1 MRPSHP
7 LIQVTVAVAGA
18 LFFHAGFFA
27 HAAAPGTQTPTSLT
41 CPPAIPISSP
51 PESGPNSW
59 TIYVAS
65 ELHLNS
71 AAPTGG
77 PPQMRA
83 DLSDYTS
90 KTGKKQWS
98 YTYDLD
104 RDFPDG
110 KWLECGYGSHNEIT
124 LSRRMPDTIKSCTFV
139 YRKGAKA
146 GQHDI
151 TIDCR

>member
-1 MRPSHP
+1 MRPYHP
-7 LIQVTVAVAGA
+7 LIQVAVAVAGA
-18 LFFHAGFFA
+18 LFVDVGFCA
-27 HAAAPGTQTPTSLT
+27 QAVALRTQTSTSLT

-59 TIYVAS
+59 TVYVAS

-77 PPQMRA
+77 PPEMRA

-98 YTYDLD
+98 YIYDLD

-124 LSRRMPDTIKSCTFV
+124 LSKRMPDTIKSCTFV

>member
-1 MRPSHP
+1 
-7 LIQVTVAVAGA
+7 
-18 LFFHAGFFA
+18 
-27 HAAAPGTQTPTSLT
+27 
-41 CPPAIPISSP
+41 
-51 PESGPNSW
+51 
-59 TIYVAS
+59 
-65 ELHLNS
+65 
-71 AAPTGG
+71 
-77 PPQMRA
+77 MRA